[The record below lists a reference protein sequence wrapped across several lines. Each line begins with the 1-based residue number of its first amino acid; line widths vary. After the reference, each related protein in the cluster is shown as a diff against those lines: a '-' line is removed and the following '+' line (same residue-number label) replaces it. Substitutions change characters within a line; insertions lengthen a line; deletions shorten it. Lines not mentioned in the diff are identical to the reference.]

1 MALGAAAVVVEETD
15 LILLRARDRGR
26 LVRLGDSCSC
36 CPRARTASGRNEKLR
51 QVADILLAFVALYPV
66 VMAGIWVSG
75 GVLFRILEEERSP
88 TEPEGGW
95 PGVTILVPAYNEES
109 VIGDNVRAARA
120 VAYPD
125 LEILVLDDGSTDGT
139 VSVATAAADGDER
152 VEVLRDPVNRG
163 KAERLNLGFRRA
175 RNELVVVT
183 DADTH
188 LHPLAI
194 TLLVS
199 RIARSPRIA
208 AVGGAPHVTNRRS
221 LLAALQSLE
230 AASIIGLTRRT
241 QALSGHM
248 RIVAG
253 VLGIFRRT
261 AVIEVGGY
269 DGRMATEDIDLTWRL
284 LIAGWLT
291 SYEPN
296 ALVGMQVPASVSSL
310 WRQRRRWA
318 RGQGEVL
325 HEHFGTILRRRSWR
339 IWAVPLE
346 TALSL
351 AWVVVPRPRPRR
363 CDACAL
369 HRPSDDLRLRP
380 RLGDRH
386 RRRRVP
392 SSSRFAVGIESRYD
406 RPALLAF
413 LLGPLYPLG
422 YWAISALA
430 ALRELPAVW
439 RGPREERV
447 VWDVPREPV

>member
-1 MALGAAAVVVEETD
+1 M
-15 LILLRARDRGR
+15 RAD
-26 LVRLGDSCSC
+26 
-36 CPRARTASGRNEKLR
+36 SGRNESLR
-51 QVADILLAFVALYPV
+51 IAEILLAFVAFYPV
-66 VMAGIWVSG
+66 VMSGIWASG

-109 VIGDNVRAARA
+109 VIDENVRAARA

-125 LEILVLDDGSTDGT
+125 LEILVLDDGSTDET
-139 VSVATAAADGDER
+139 VSVATAAAGGDER

-163 KAERLNLGFRRA
+163 KADRLNLGFRRA

-194 TLLVS
+194 ALLVS

-241 QALSGHM
+241 HALGGRSP
-248 RIVAG
+248 IVAG
-253 VLGIFRRT
+253 VLGIYRRT
-261 AVIEVGGY
+261 AVLEVGGY
-269 DGRMATEDIDLTWRL
+269 DGRMATEDIELTWRL
-284 LIAGWLT
+284 LMAGWLT
-291 SYEPN
+291 TYQPN
-296 ALVGMQVPASVSSL
+296 ALVGMQVPASLSSL
-310 WRQRRRWA
+310 WRQRCRWA
-318 RGQGEVL
+318 RGQGEAL
-325 HEHFGTILRRRSWR
+325 HEHFGTILRHRSWR
-339 IWAVPLE
+339 VWSAPLE
-346 TALSL
+346 AALSL
-351 AWVVVPRPRPRR
+351 AWVVGLAFALIAATLALFIDRPTIFGFGI
-363 CDACAL
+363 AWGVGIVLVATIQL
-369 HRPSDDLRLRP
+369 TL
-380 RLGDRH
+380 
-386 RRRRVP
+386 
-392 SSSRFAVGIESRYD
+392 AVGIEARYD
-406 RPALLAF
+406 RPAIPVF

-430 ALRELPAVW
+430 AFRAEISAVW

-447 VWDVPREPV
+447 VWDIPRERA